1 MTGPTTRTGQTAPM
15 AIAAPLA
22 TRAAG
27 KLLVAVGDIAC
38 DPGTDAFRHPT
49 RTNCQMAATERVAAG
64 LHPDVVAV
72 LGDTQ
77 YSSGTL
83 SAYQRSYD
91 LSWGRLLPITRPTIG
106 NHEYLTAG
114 GAGYFDYFAGTGGSK
129 GNGWYSY
136 DLGAWH
142 IVVLNS
148 ECPNVGGCG
157 RTSPQV
163 KWLAADLAAH
173 PTQCSLAY
181 WHEPR
186 FTSGL
191 HGSNTAFDAF
201 WRTLYKAHVDVVL
214 NGHDHTYERFA
225 RLNPDAH
232 NDVRGAREF
241 VIGTGG
247 ESLYPFT
254 TIRPHSQVRN
264 NTTFGVLALTL
275 KAASYDWKFLP
286 AKGYSFTDKGT
297 TACH

>member
-1 MTGPTTRTGQTAPM
+1 
-15 AIAAPLA
+15 
-22 TRAAG
+22 
-27 KLLVAVGDIAC
+27 VGDIAC
-38 DPGTDAFRHPT
+38 DPNTGAFAHPS
-49 RTNCQMAATERVAAG
+49 RSNCQMAATERVAAS

-77 YSSGTL
+77 YNSGSP

-91 LSWGRLLPITRPTIG
+91 LSWGKLLPITRPTIG
-106 NHEYLTAG
+106 NHEYGTAG
-114 GAGYFDYFAGTGGSK
+114 GAGYFTYFSGTGGAK
-129 GNGWYSY
+129 GKGWYSY

-148 ECPNVGGCG
+148 ECGDAGGCG
-157 RTSPQV
+157 KSSPQV

-173 PTQCSLAY
+173 PTKCSLAY

-191 HGSNTAFDAF
+191 HGSNTAYDTF
-201 WRTLYKAHVDVVL
+201 WRTLYTAHVDVVL

-232 NDVRGAREF
+232 NDLRGAREF
-241 VIGTGG
+241 VVGTGG
-247 ESLYPFT
+247 ESLYPFK
-254 TIRPHSQVRN
+254 TIRAHSQVRN
-264 NTTFGVLALTL
+264 NKTFGVLALTL
-275 KAASYDWKFLP
+275 HSSGYDWKFVP
-286 AKGYSFTDKGT
+286 AKGYSFTDSGT